1 MSPGVRRQWLPAHS
15 ETKHRR
21 MLERSLLRVG
31 DPSWDQGR
39 LRQDSDKNAFS
50 SCPPMMWEHPWP
62 GTYWLLVSAASRPRI
77 SSHSSHPVSCPFA
90 SQATPGTKRTEGAW
104 GSKAPK
110 LLISSHLVPAWED
123 GVGLFLCLLRPH
135 SLSMGSGSHRHVQRL
150 ARDQCL
156 PVLTDSKE
164 GREQA
169 WETLACVTYPIHTD
183 VSLLPVTF

>member
-90 SQATPGTKRTEGAW
+90 SQAAPGTKRTEGAW

-123 GVGLFLCLLRPH
+123 RWHMGQQGGPELVCSCACSGHTHCLWDLGVTGMCRGWQGTSA
-135 SLSMGSGSHRHVQRL
+135 SLS
-150 ARDQCL
+150 
-156 PVLTDSKE
+156 
-164 GREQA
+164 
-169 WETLACVTYPIHTD
+169 
-183 VSLLPVTF
+183 